1 MKTPKKLVSCHNNAS
16 VAEQTVTKFN
26 GDGGE
31 HSHTEKR
38 RVEGES
44 SEDTKK
50 VSFMSQQC
58 KTSLRH
64 AGQYTTNCNGDG
76 VNTHTLKNVE

>member
-1 MKTPKKLVSCHNNAS
+1 MLVSCHKKAG
-16 VAEQTVTKFN
+16 VAEQSVTKFN

-58 KTSLRH
+58 KTSLTD
-64 AGQYTTNCNGDG
+64 A
-76 VNTHTLKNVE
+76 VNK